1 MKDLTANLLRVAQGA
16 GSVLLLA
23 LLGAATV
30 FFAMRAGHGDPAL
43 AVLGDQATPEAIRAF
58 RLRWQLDDPLFVQ
71 FWRWLSGALVGNLGA
86 SMVIAT
92 GEPIAQLIGSRLPNT
107 LFLGGYALVLAV
119 VVSLVAGTVSVL
131 NHGRLIDSGATSM
144 AVLGI
149 SMPDFWL
156 SYVLIYALALGL
168 GLFPSY
174 GFTAPAASFTGA
186 LYSGFLPALAIAAP
200 MAAAFTRILRTAL
213 LETLFRDHVR
223 VARSLGHGD
232 TFIFLHHVL
241 RNALIPYV
249 TVIGLQVRYLL
260 GGTVV
265 VERIFGVNGVGSLM
279 VDAAFARDYP
289 LVQAC
294 ALVFLVCVLLVNFAV
309 DLVCSLLDPRRE

>member
-1 MKDLTANLLRVAQGA
+1 MRGWITLLARAAQGA
-16 GSVLLLA
+16 GAVLLLA
-23 LLGAATV
+23 LLGAAAV

-43 AVLGDQATPEAIRAF
+43 AVLGDMATPETIAAF
-58 RLRWQLDDPLFVQ
+58 RLKWQLNDPLLVQ
-71 FWRWLSGALVGNLGA
+71 FWRWLSGALVGDFGA
-86 SMVIAT
+86 SMVVAT
-92 GEPIAQLIGSRLPNT
+92 GEPIVKLVASRLPNT
-107 LFLGGYALVLAV
+107 LFIGGYALTLALV
-119 VVSLVAGTVSVL
+119 ISLIAGTISAL
-131 NHGRLIDSGATSM
+131 RHGKLIDSASTSL

-156 SYVLIYALALGL
+156 SYALIYALALGL
-168 GLFPSY
+168 GIFPSY
-174 GFTAPAASFTGA
+174 GFTTPSLSLAGA

-223 VARSLGHGD
+223 VARSLGHSEN
-232 TFIFLHHVL
+232 FIFLHHVF

-265 VERIFGVNGVGSLM
+265 VERIFGINGVGSLM

-294 ALVFLVCVLLVNFAV
+294 ALVFLACVLLVNFAV
-309 DLVCSLLDPRRE
+309 DLVCTRLDPRRP

>member
-1 MKDLTANLLRVAQGA
+1 MAVSLPSAGRVSQRIA
-16 GSVLLLA
+16 GVVLLA
-23 LLGAATV
+23 LLGSAAV
-30 FFAMRAGHGDPAL
+30 FFAMRAGQGDPAL
-43 AVLGDQATPEAIRAF
+43 AALGENATPEAIAAF
-58 RLRWQLDDPLFVQ
+58 HLKWRLDDPLLLQ
-71 FWRWLSGALVGNLGA
+71 FWHWLSSAMSGDFGT
-86 SMVIAT
+86 SMTVA
-92 GEPIAQLIGSRLPNT
+92 GGMPISQLIASRLPNT
-107 LFLGGYALVLAV
+107 AFIGLYAVVLAV
-119 VVSLVAGTVSVL
+119 FVSLIAGTLSARR
-131 NHGRLIDSGATSM
+131 HGRLVDTAATSL

-168 GLFPSY
+168 DLFPSY
-174 GFTAPAASFTGA
+174 GFVSPAESIGAA

-213 LETLFRDHVR
+213 LETLYRDHVR
-223 VARSLGHGD
+223 VARSIGYGEG
-232 TFIFLHHVL
+232 FIFLHFVF

-265 VERIFGVNGVGSLM
+265 IERIFGVPGIGAMM
-279 VDAAFARDYP
+279 VDGAFGRDYP

-294 ALVFLVCVLLVNFAV
+294 ALTFLLCVLAVNFII
-309 DLVCSLLDPRRE
+309 DLVCAMLNPRQA

>member
-1 MKDLTANLLRVAQGA
+1 MISVGRISRRLGGVA
-16 GSVLLLA
+16 LLA
-23 LLGAATV
+23 LLGSATV
-30 FFAMRAGHGDPAL
+30 FFVMRAGQGDPAL
-43 AVLGDQATPEAIRAF
+43 AVLGEQATPEAIAAF
-58 RLRWQLDDPLFVQ
+58 RTKWGLDDPLILQ
-71 FWRWLSGALVGNLGA
+71 FGRWLSRAVLGDFGQSLTVA
-86 SMVIAT
+86 GGVPIMELIA
-92 GEPIAQLIGSRLPNT
+92 SRLKNT
-107 LFLGGYALVLAV
+107 LFIGLYAIVLAV
-119 VVSLVAGTVSVL
+119 SVSLVAGTLSAL
-131 NHGRLIDSGATSM
+131 RHGKFTDTAATSL

-168 GLFPSY
+168 GIFPSY
-174 GFTAPAASFTGA
+174 GFVSPTESFTGA

-213 LETLFRDHVR
+213 LETLYRDYVR
-223 VARSLGHGD
+223 VARSVGYRD
-232 TFIFLHHVL
+232 AFVFIHFVL

-265 VERIFGVNGVGSLM
+265 VERIFGIPGVGALM
-279 VDAAFARDYP
+279 VDGAFGRDYP

-294 ALVFLVCVLLVNFAV
+294 ALTFLISVLVVNFIV
-309 DLVCSLLDPRRE
+309 DLICAALNPRQA

>member
-1 MKDLTANLLRVAQGA
+1 MRELISLLARVAQGA
-16 GSVLLLA
+16 GAILLLA
-23 LLGAATV
+23 LLGAAAV

-43 AVLGDQATPEAIRAF
+43 AVLGDMATPETIAAF
-58 RLRWQLDDPLFVQ
+58 RLKWQLNDPLLVQ
-71 FWRWLSGALVGNLGA
+71 FWRWLSGALIGDFGA
-86 SMVIAT
+86 SMVVAT
-92 GEPIAQLIGSRLPNT
+92 GEPIVKLVGSRLPNT
-107 LFLGGYALVLAV
+107 LFVGAYALALALV
-119 VVSLVAGTVSVL
+119 ISLIAGTISAL
-131 NHGRLIDSGATSM
+131 RHGKLIDSASTSL

-156 SYVLIYALALGL
+156 SYALIYALALGL
-168 GLFPSY
+168 GIFPSY
-174 GFTAPAASFTGA
+174 GFTTPSLSLAGA

-223 VARSLGHGD
+223 VARSLGHSEN
-232 TFIFLHHVL
+232 FIFLHHVF

-294 ALVFLVCVLLVNFAV
+294 ALVFLACVLLVNFAV
-309 DLVCSLLDPRRE
+309 DLICTRLDPRRA